1 MGTGLKPVKTSKLT
15 GTFASK
21 SPPNIRV
28 VCQGVAHDV
37 QISMTTMFGLP
48 AIGESLTLLT
58 VEREG
63 EGEARL
69 YGFGEADERKAFL
82 ALMTVEGLEPRA
94 AMAILSSMEIDE
106 LAELV
111 EVQDAA
117 SFCANVSGIDA
128 PMAKRILETLRGKLA
143 V

>member
-1 MGTGLKPVKTSKLT
+1 MKTSKLT

-21 SPPNIRV
+21 SPPHIRV
-28 VCQGVAHDV
+28 VSTGVAHDL
-37 QISMTTMFGLP
+37 QISMTTLFGLP

-58 VEREG
+58 VEMERDG
-63 EGEARL
+63 QSRV

-82 ALMTVEGLEPRA
+82 ALMAVEGLEPRA

-111 EVQDAA
+111 SLQDAA
-117 SFCANVSGIDA
+117 SFCANVSGIDK
-128 PMAKRILETLRGKLA
+128 PMAERILKALRGKLP